1 MTINQLKYVL
11 AVSRSSSMREA
22 AMKMYV
28 SQPALTAA
36 IRDLEEEIGILIFDR
51 TNKGTVLTLEGQ
63 EFVAF
68 AKQAVNHI
76 EILEDRYLSGDRKK
90 EHFSVSAQH
99 YNFAVHAF
107 TNLIRKYEPERYTFS
122 FYETRTNEVLNN
134 IRDLK
139 SEIGIVSYSTGNENI
154 IRKIMKNSQ
163 LEFIPLMTRYT
174 YAYVWT
180 DHELAGQKEV
190 SLQQLEPYPCISF
203 NQSSEDEFYLSEEA
217 LGNYEF
223 PKMIKSDDRATS
235 LEMIAQLGGFSIGSG
250 MLTGDNEILKGL
262 VSIKLKEEDPLIIG
276 YIYLKDRKVSELGKA
291 YIAELEQF
299 RTITE

>member
-174 YAYVWT
+174 YAYVWN